1 MTPYGPYDIVEKLYQ
16 TLLAN
21 TTKNLTPMPTPPEDY
36 PRGLPFLRILPSAGT
51 DTEDGAQSGAVW
63 TFSIHAGW
71 EQNLVQRIEAWT
83 HADANLQ
90 GSLHWA
96 IKRLH
101 IWLKDEMRVQL
112 HPDFSFS
119 EQQITIGPKTSLI
132 WNLER
137 TVSVEIPPAET
148 TQTLLPVVNNPA
160 YPPRLPADWHDIW
173 GIEIISGS
181 DVLYLAESSP
191 RTIAEAEIHSIDLT
205 TNDRRISELS
215 AGISQQTHHRSITS
229 DDRYLYTIN
238 LEIPSRFQ
246 PRLSKLDPANNTRLA
261 SVVTTASADAIRI
274 FGPNKEFIAA
284 NVDEGATTRWEAYNT
299 SDLSRNEAEDFTE
312 EAGPVSG
319 SCAAGDYFYDIV
331 GCWAMCFDSEHE
343 RQRGLD
349 IALGGNRTHWRDAT
363 IREDHLWVAGESFA
377 ADTPV
382 GFIGSFRLP
391 KVVADS
397 L

>member
-36 PRGLPFLRILPSAGT
+36 PRGLPFLRIMPAAGT

-71 EQNLVQRIEAWT
+71 EQNLVQRKEAWT

-96 IKRLH
+96 IKRLQ

-119 EQQITIGPKTSLI
+119 EQQITVGPKTSLI

-137 TVSVEIPPAET
+137 TVSVEIPAAET

-160 YPPRLPADWHDIW
+160 YPPALPAEWHDVW
-173 GIEIISGS
+173 GIEVIGDI
-181 DVLYLAESSP
+181 LYVAESFP
-191 RTIAEAEIHSIDLT
+191 RTAEEAEIHSIDLT
-205 TNDRRISELS
+205 TNMRRNSEIS
-215 AGISQQTHHRSITS
+215 AGITADSGHRSMTS
-229 DDRYLYTIN
+229 NGQHLYILDISTQGYTTEINKVVIAENAVEDQSARLISPVEALRYQRLPN
-238 LEIPSRFQ
+238 GDERVFAGQ
-246 PRLSKLDPANNTRLA
+246 PRSGRTQWLA
-261 SVVTTASADAIRI
+261 
-274 FGPNKEFIAA
+274 F
-284 NVDEGATTRWEAYNT
+284 DE
-299 SDLSRNEAEDFTE
+299 DLNRFAAEDFFE
-312 EAGPVSG
+312 ETGPVSG
-319 SCAAGDYFYDIV
+319 SVPAGDYFYDIV

-349 IALGGNRTHWRDAT
+349 LPLGGNRVHWRDCT
-363 IREDHLWVAGESFA
+363 IRGTYLWVAGESFA
-377 ADTPV
+377 TDPPV
-382 GFIGSFRLP
+382 GFIQAFPLP